1 MSYDLMVFD
10 PAAAPREASAFEEW
24 YDVQTQW
31 GEGHS
36 YDDSGVAS
44 PELRA
49 WYDEIRETFP
59 AMNGPDATWRE
70 DLPNDSPLWDDPR
83 VTDYSVGR
91 HAIYAAFA
99 WSVAEQ
105 AREAVVKLAEKHQVG
120 FFDASG
126 DGRII
131 FPGDRYE

>member
-10 PAAAPREASAFEEW
+10 PTAAPREQEAFMAW
-24 YDVQTQW
+24 YDAQTQW

-36 YDDSGVAS
+36 YDNAQLTT

-49 WYDEIRETFP
+49 WYDELRETFP
-59 AMNGPDATWRE
+59 AMNGPDSPLQQAA
-70 DLPNDSPLWDDPR
+70 NDSALWDDPH

-91 HAIYAAFA
+91 HVIYAAFA
-99 WSVAEQ
+99 WSIAEQ
-105 AREAVVKLAEKHQVG
+105 AREAVVSLAEKHRVG

-126 DGRII
+126 NGRVV